1 MTETVVMMIA
11 VFLASQ
17 LLLYGYRELAL
28 RKFWLDLPN
37 ERSSHSTPTP
47 GGAGLCLAAVFL
59 VASAYLFFS
68 GKLSSELSWL
78 CGLSWIMA
86 TTGWFDDRV
95 ELSRRIRAAIYLAI
109 SLLYVNVVT
118 EHSVVW
124 LQFALALFVFAF
136 VNAFNFMDGIDGIAA
151 SQVLFYTVA
160 FLFVSTGAIEVDLQ
174 LVLLLV
180 ATLAVAFLL
189 WNWSPASLF
198 LGDSGSLFFGFLLV
212 AIAVHA
218 DETKLLSLFSSMIL
232 LATFV
237 ADSSVTL
244 LCRLLNGERIQ
255 DAHRTHLYQLL
266 AACWGSHARVVT
278 LYAGV
283 NITVLLP
290 VALISQAH
298 TSWATILFVATYAIL
313 CAIVWFYR
321 TRLLSSMIEKI

>member
-1 MTETVVMMIA
+1 MNETAVMMIA
-11 VFLASQ
+11 VFMGSQ

-28 RKFWLDLPN
+28 RKLWLDLPN

-59 VASAYLFFS
+59 VASAYLYFS
-68 GKLSSELSWL
+68 GKLSSELSWM
-78 CGLSWIMA
+78 CVLSLIMA
-86 TTGWFDDRV
+86 MTGWFDDRV
-95 ELSRRIRAAIYLAI
+95 ELPRRIRAAIYLAI
-109 SLLYVNVVT
+109 SLLLVNGVT
-118 EHSVVW
+118 EHYAVW
-124 LQFALALFVFAF
+124 LLIALALFMFAF

-151 SQVLFYTVA
+151 SQVMFYAVA
-160 FLFVSTGAIEVDLQ
+160 FLLLSSDAIEGSFQ
-174 LVLLLV
+174 LVLFLL
-180 ATLAVAFLL
+180 ATLSAAFLL
-189 WNWSPASLF
+189 WNWSPARLF
-198 LGDSGSLFFGFLLV
+198 LGDSGSLFFGFLLA
-212 AIAVHA
+212 AIAVYS
-218 DETKLLSLFSSMIL
+218 DEISLLSLFSSLIL
-232 LATFV
+232 LATFI

-266 AACWGSHARVVT
+266 ARYWGSHARVVI

-290 VALISQAH
+290 VALISETHA
-298 TSWATILFVATYAIL
+298 SWATILFVTTYAIL